1 MRARARREDGSV
13 RRFFCIVVVVV
24 VVVVEKV
31 RASPRKDSIRF
42 DSIRSCIVFV
52 IAFDSSRAPT
62 DAAVVAVM
70 MVAANDLRAGTRLG
84 ANGRY
89 VVGEMINRGGTA
101 VVYRGEDSES
111 GEAVALKCVDV
122 SENASMRVPL
132 RAVKREI
139 KYSTRLMDST
149 RGADTRSRTRVV
161 RLLNV
166 VRRDE
171 TLLVLVFELCDGSD
185 VLDHINARGGS
196 LCESEAKTLFAQ
208 LVEAIKTIH
217 DHGFC
222 HRDVKPENA
231 VVGKEGL
238 KLIDFGLAKGLES
251 ANTRAIGTPDYMA
264 PELLDKTDAD
274 GKPKRE
280 KYDATACDVWSAGVF
295 LYIMLT
301 GRYPFQ
307 SRERPKNVKAT
318 LQNILS
324 ANYPKL
330 PRSASREV
338 HDLMERMLEID
349 PKKRIRLREVSKHPW
364 LKSPSSASSSAS
376 SSSKKPRLMD
386 RLKKSFRRLTLT

>member
-1 MRARARREDGSV
+1 MANA
-13 RRFFCIVVVVV
+13 
-24 VVVVEKV
+24 
-31 RASPRKDSIRF
+31 
-42 DSIRSCIVFV
+42 
-52 IAFDSSRAPT
+52 
-62 DAAVVAVM
+62 
-70 MVAANDLRAGTRLG
+70 AANELRAGTRLG
-84 ANGRY
+84 ESGRY
-89 VVGEMINRGGTA
+89 VVGELINRGGTA
-101 VVYRGEDSES
+101 VVYRGTDEETRR
-111 GEAVALKCVDV
+111 EVALKCVDV

-132 RAVKREI
+132 RAVIREI

-149 RGADTRSRTRVV
+149 RRADAAARARVV

-171 TLLVLVFELCDGSD
+171 SLLVLVFELCEGSD

-196 LCESEAKTLFAQ
+196 LRESEARTLFAQ

-274 GKPKRE
+274 GNPKRE

-307 SRERPKNVKAT
+307 SSERPKNVKAT

-324 ANYPKL
+324 AKYPKL
-330 PRSASREV
+330 PRSASSEV
-338 HDLMERMLEID
+338 HDLMERMLEPD

-364 LKSPSSASSSAS
+364 LKTPPSSSSSAKT
-376 SSSKKPRLMD
+376 KKPRLMD
-386 RLKKSFRRLTLT
+386 RLKKPFRRLTLT

>member
-1 MRARARREDGSV
+1 MRS
-13 RRFFCIVVVVV
+13 
-24 VVVVEKV
+24 
-31 RASPRKDSIRF
+31 
-42 DSIRSCIVFV
+42 
-52 IAFDSSRAPT
+52 FDSSRERSVG
-62 DAAVVAVM
+62 AVVAVGAVVTVV
-70 MVAANDLRAGTRLG
+70 MVAANELRAGTRLG
-84 ANGRY
+84 PNGRY

-101 VVYRGEDSES
+101 VVYRGEDAEN

-149 RGADTRSRTRVV
+149 RGSDARSRARVV

-171 TLLVLVFELCDGSD
+171 SLLVLVFELCEGSD

-231 VVGKEGL
+231 IVRKEGL

-264 PELLDKTDAD
+264 PELMDKTDAD

-364 LKSPSSASSSAS
+364 LKSPSSSASSSSAS
-376 SSSKKPRLMD
+376 SSAKKPRLMD